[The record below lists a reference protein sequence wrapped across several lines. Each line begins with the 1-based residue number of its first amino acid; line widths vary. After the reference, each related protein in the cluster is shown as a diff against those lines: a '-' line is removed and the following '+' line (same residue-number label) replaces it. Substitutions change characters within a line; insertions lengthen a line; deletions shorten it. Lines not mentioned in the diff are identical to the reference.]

1 LANHRI
7 YQYTS
12 IGRPLDPS
20 FPSNKAV
27 LILLPAAAL
36 LGSVFGWFNGGEGL
50 DILETALRFALVLFG
65 SWALARELAPDDP
78 VVAFISVF
86 AALLAAMLV
95 DTFGLLVVFGT
106 LGLVRIVNR
115 TTGLQATRIDSLAVM
130 VLAIGVMYAT
140 DSPFFGAVA
149 GLAFILDGTLREPL
163 RRQWIFGLLC
173 IGASVVYMVDHDF
186 TLSQIKAPATLF
198 EWISLLFL
206 LIFALDTIL
215 LKKVRSRGDVG
226 RETLDVSRVRGGMAV
241 GFLAALQGINQ
252 PRGVVIM
259 VATIA
264 GLCIGMAFR
273 KGFKAPA
280 G

>member
-1 LANHRI
+1 MANHRI

-36 LGSVFGWFNGGEGL
+36 LGAVFGWFNGGEGL

-115 TTGLQATRIDSLAVM
+115 STGL
-130 VLAIGVMYAT
+130 
-140 DSPFFGAVA
+140 
-149 GLAFILDGTLREPL
+149 
-163 RRQWIFGLLC
+163 
-173 IGASVVYMVDHDF
+173 
-186 TLSQIKAPATLF
+186 PATMR
-198 EWISLLFL
+198 
-206 LIFALDTIL
+206 A
-215 LKKVRSRGDVG
+215 
-226 RETLDVSRVRGGMAV
+226 
-241 GFLAALQGINQ
+241 
-252 PRGVVIM
+252 
-259 VATIA
+259 
-264 GLCIGMAFR
+264 
-273 KGFKAPA
+273 
-280 G
+280 